1 MTGKLGPDAFE
12 YYLSLGAERSYQAV
26 AEKFGVSKRAVTSL
40 AVRKRWQERLA
51 ELEEK
56 ARRGAEQKTL
66 ETLEAMNV
74 RHLKALRV
82 IQAKALQALKEMSLS
97 SAMEAV
103 RALDLAIRQ
112 ERTVRGEP
120 SERAAL
126 SIEDVVRREYA
137 RWMTHDDGDAET
149 EADEET

>member
-1 MTGKLGPDAFE
+1 MTGRIGPDAFD
-12 YYLSLGAERSYQAV
+12 YYLGLGSERSHQAV
-26 AEKFGVSKRAVTSL
+26 AQKYGVSKRAVTRL
-40 AVRKRWQERLA
+40 AVKQRWRERLA

-66 ETLEAMNV
+66 ETLEAMNE

-82 IQAKALQALKEMSLS
+82 IQMKALRALQEMSLS

-120 SERAAL
+120 SA
-126 SIEDVVRREYA
+126 
-137 RWMTHDDGDAET
+137 
-149 EADEET
+149 